1 MSLFNRFLAFSMGDV
16 TYKIFGAALIGV
28 FLLIVIR
35 KGNADGAL
43 SARMVI
49 GIVLAVGCVILST
62 PVIDFVR
69 ELTDVLGKD
78 GEIYV
83 ETLLKAL
90 GICVV
95 THVCATVC
103 RDSGEGSV
111 AGYVELGGKIEIIIL
126 SLPLIRE
133 IISSSLELLEM
144 K

>member
-1 MSLFNRFLAFSMGDV
+1 MSLFNRFSAFSMGDL

-28 FLLIVIR
+28 FALLVVK
-35 KGNADGAL
+35 KGNSDGAVSL
-43 SARMVI
+43 RMVI
-49 GIVLAVGCVILST
+49 GIILAVGCVILST
-62 PVIDFVR
+62 PAIEFVR
-69 ELTDVLGKD
+69 ELSGVLGTD
-78 GEIYV
+78 NEIYV

-90 GICVV
+90 GIAVI

>member
-1 MSLFNRFLAFSMGDV
+1 MGDV

-28 FLLIVIR
+28 FVLLVLR
-35 KGNADGAL
+35 RGSSDGAA

-62 PVIDFVR
+62 PVIDFAR
-69 ELTDVLGKD
+69 EISGVLGKD

-90 GICVV
+90 GIAVI
-95 THVCATVC
+95 THVCATIC

-111 AGYVELGGKIEIIIL
+111 AGYVELGGRIEIVIL

>member
-1 MSLFNRFLAFSMGDV
+1 MGDL

-28 FLLIVIR
+28 FALLVVK
-35 KGNADGAL
+35 KGNSDGAVSL
-43 SARMVI
+43 RMVI
-49 GIVLAVGCVILST
+49 GIILAVGCVILST
-62 PVIDFVR
+62 PVIEFVR
-69 ELTDVLGKD
+69 ELSGVLGTD
-78 GEIYV
+78 NEIYV

-90 GICVV
+90 GIAVI

-126 SLPLIRE
+126 SLPLMRE
-133 IISSSLELLEM
+133 VIASSLELLEM

>member
-1 MSLFNRFLAFSMGDV
+1 MGDV

-28 FLLIVIR
+28 FVLLVLR
-35 KGNADGAL
+35 RGNSDGAA

-69 ELTDVLGKD
+69 EISGILGKD

-90 GICVV
+90 GIAVI

-111 AGYVELGGKIEIIIL
+111 AGYVELGGRIEIVIL

>member
-1 MSLFNRFLAFSMGDV
+1 MGDL

-28 FLLIVIR
+28 FALLVVK
-35 KGNADGAL
+35 KGNSDGAVSL
-43 SARMVI
+43 RMVI
-49 GIVLAVGCVILST
+49 GIILAVGCVILST
-62 PVIDFVR
+62 PTIEFVR
-69 ELTDVLGKD
+69 ELSGVLGTD
-78 GEIYV
+78 NEIYV

-90 GICVV
+90 GIAVI

-126 SLPLIRE
+126 SLPLMRE
-133 IISSSLELLEM
+133 VIASSLELLEM